1 MSQEQIDISV
11 VMLTYFHENYIA
23 QALDSV
29 LSQETDLRYEILIG
43 DDASGDC
50 TPDIIREYA
59 ARYPDIVRPVLRTE
73 NLGAN
78 RNGWDLGHRARGKYI
93 AYLEGDDFWL
103 DPQKNAEAVG
113 VPGGQSEVQ
122 RLLRQVPDCGR
133 E

>member
-43 DDASGDC
+43 DDASGDR

-59 ARYPDIVRPVLRTE
+59 ARYQNIIRDRKSVV
-73 NLGAN
+73 
-78 RNGWDLGHRARGKYI
+78 
-93 AYLEGDDFWL
+93 
-103 DPQKNAEAVG
+103 
-113 VPGGQSEVQ
+113 
-122 RLLRQVPDCGR
+122 
-133 E
+133 